1 MDGFQREV
9 LERLKTIEVKI
20 DDYKEIQQTAKKSLE
35 QSNINSNEIAK
46 IQDNLKWTIRTV
58 IGSIISGIIGI
69 VFILL
74 KINL

>member
-58 IGSIISGIIGI
+58 VGSIISGIIGL

>member
-46 IQDNLKWTIRTV
+46 TQDNLKWTIRTV
-58 IGSIISGIIGI
+58 VGSIISGIIGL

>member
-58 IGSIISGIIGI
+58 VGSIISGIIGL

-74 KINL
+74 KIN